1 MPKPTRKQTNINF
14 NQGKQMLTHKELSEL
29 QSLLQSLG
37 IDLPES
43 LELEVAGVAIL
54 RFCLSKT
61 LREHQLST
69 TK

>member
-1 MPKPTRKQTNINF
+1 
-14 NQGKQMLTHKELSEL
+14 MLTHKELSEL